1 MLCVAGLA
9 LTSWLSGTT
18 TTAPFAATQLRYTGE
33 WSTSARVVIPPCT
46 ESTPARTVADA
57 RAEPSRPAGLR
68 TAADDIRW
76 LHASSGLTWEQLGR
90 AFGVSRRAVHHWAN
104 GGRLNAANAEILAY
118 LVALVGS
125 LPAHTADHRRAL
137 LLAPTDQ
144 GPSVIDRLRSRQRTA
159 AQDALGNPFAPE
171 ELVGALHGEPEVPGH
186 ST

>member
-1 MLCVAGLA
+1 MLHVAGLP
-9 LTSWLSGTT
+9 LTSRLSGTT

-33 WSTSARVVIPPCT
+33 WTTSARVVIPPPVKT
-46 ESTPARTVADA
+46 STPTVADA
-57 RAEPSRPAGLR
+57 CADPGSSTP
-68 TAADDIRW
+68 ADDIRW

-118 LVALVGS
+118 LVALVRS
-125 LPAHTADHRRAL
+125 LPAHTADQRRAL

-144 GPSVIDRLRSRQRTA
+144 GPSVIDRLRSRQRTT

-171 ELVGALHGEPEVPGH
+171 ELVGALHGEPEVPGRP
-186 ST
+186 T